1 MKFTARAG
9 DLRNALQ
16 IVNMALQ
23 PRTTTPI
30 LECVLLRAEDDRL
43 TLTGSDSLMQVSFT
57 IPCESYEPGASA
69 VRGRLLEDVVKRM
82 ENEEIEIAVDGKNG
96 YTVRSGRAKSR
107 IAGSS
112 ADDYPIKQGVEV
124 VTKITMPAVEFYN
137 MIVGVEKCIAR
148 DDMRQVLTGGCIDV
162 AKGRVSM
169 VALDGFRLAV
179 KEMTPSSCPDDC
191 KVIIPGKSLEVIKKL
206 LASAGDELIDLN
218 CSDKEFEMQFAS
230 ADVKCALIEG
240 EYVNWRGIIPKS
252 YSTLVTVDA
261 RQFAGA
267 IERAALMARLGSNKL
282 IKLSIGEES
291 LTIYATSGLDDMQ
304 DIIDA
309 EVNGAPLDISFN
321 VAYLSDAIKMF
332 DTGSIILHLNNSV
345 SPCVVCPTMEVSNF
359 FWLILPVRT
368 SA

>member
-1 MKFTARAG
+1 MKFRTHVN

-23 PRTTTPI
+23 AKTTNPI
-30 LECVLLRAEDDRL
+30 LECVLLNAEDDKL

-148 DDMRQVLTGGCIDV
+148 DDMRQVLTGG
-162 AKGRVSM
+162 AGRH
-169 VALDGFRLAV
+169 AAGKTAAHAV
-179 KEMTPSSCPDDC
+179 
-191 KVIIPGKSLEVIKKL
+191 
-206 LASAGDELIDLN
+206 
-218 CSDKEFEMQFAS
+218 
-230 ADVKCALIEG
+230 
-240 EYVNWRGIIPKS
+240 
-252 YSTLVTVDA
+252 
-261 RQFAGA
+261 
-267 IERAALMARLGSNKL
+267 
-282 IKLSIGEES
+282 
-291 LTIYATSGLDDMQ
+291 
-304 DIIDA
+304 
-309 EVNGAPLDISFN
+309 
-321 VAYLSDAIKMF
+321 
-332 DTGSIILHLNNSV
+332 
-345 SPCVVCPTMEVSNF
+345 
-359 FWLILPVRT
+359 
-368 SA
+368 